1 MINEFSNEFKLLI
14 SKSAKLR
21 GESRFTEAISLIEE
35 KLPELEEGCLTL
47 AYLEVFSA
55 AEEMGDI
62 EKAVNYAVKLAVY
75 EPDLPS
81 IQRYL

>member
-1 MINEFSNEFKLLI
+1 MINEFSNEFNLLI
-14 SKSAKLR
+14 FKSANLR

-47 AYLEVFSA
+47 AFLEMFRA

-62 EKAVNYAVKLAVY
+62 KKAANFAVKLAAY
-75 EPDLPS
+75 ESDLPS